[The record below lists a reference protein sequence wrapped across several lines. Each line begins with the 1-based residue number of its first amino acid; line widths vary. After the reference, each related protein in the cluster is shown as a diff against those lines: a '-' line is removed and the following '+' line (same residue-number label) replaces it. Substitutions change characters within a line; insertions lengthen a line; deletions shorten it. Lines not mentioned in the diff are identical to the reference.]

1 MAKFSS
7 FLYQNRNQF
16 SISFFLF
23 ALLFLIFDLEI
34 VLIYPYVVSAYNN
47 SIYGLVIVLV
57 FLAIL
62 TAGFVYEL
70 GRGALKINSRQS
82 NNLNNISI
90 TPVASPS
97 HFSSPKGFN
106 KKLNLTQKRFHST
119 KSLSTGDNFWRKVNP
134 KNFFDNDNPAVIVN
148 NFFKNHPNFETAKDN
163 INFELI
169 NSILSKT
176 INNFNI
182 TKEEFDVLFN
192 IKAIRL
198 ALPIENKDDLVKVVG
213 KYVRGCST
221 GVAGAYVFT
230 NKPSANKYVG
240 SSISLANRLTTSY
253 LGPKLGNRKI
263 DLAIKEIGLKNFVL
277 DIYLLPSVYYSAT
290 NKEKLRNLT
299 LALEQ
304 ILILLYNPSYN
315 VLKGSE
321 VKRKGSE
328 REACSRF
335 SLYSI

>member
-1 MAKFSS
+1 MK
-7 FLYQNRNQF
+7 
-16 SISFFLF
+16 
-23 ALLFLIFDLEI
+23 
-34 VLIYPYVVSAYNN
+34 
-47 SIYGLVIVLV
+47 
-57 FLAIL
+57 
-62 TAGFVYEL
+62 
-70 GRGALKINSRQS
+70 
-82 NNLNNISI
+82 
-90 TPVASPS
+90 
-97 HFSSPKGFN
+97 
-106 KKLNLTQKRFHST
+106 
-119 KSLSTGDNFWRKVNP
+119 KVNLE
-134 KNFFDNDNPAVIVN
+134 NLFDNDNPAVIVN
-148 NFFKNHPNFETAKDN
+148 NFFLNHPNFETAKDN

-169 NSILSKT
+169 NFILSKT

-182 TKEEFDVLFN
+182 TKEEFDVLLN

-213 KYVRGCST
+213 KYLRYNST

-230 NKPSANKYVG
+230 NKPLENKYVG
-240 SSISLANRLTTSY
+240 SSISLANRLNTSY

-315 VLKGSE
+315 VLKIAGSISGFKHSDE
-321 VKRKGSE
+321 SIQNNKIRNSKAFYIYDELSKELIYVSDSQRDMAKILRISDTNFYKYKDKQVKYLGQFIFSGTPLNSE
-328 REACSRF
+328 E
-335 SLYSI
+335 YSENILDAETLKKIG